1 VNPAKRSACCAA
13 FFALLLAS
21 EPVRSAADAT
31 SAPNPSPTPQPPSPY
46 VQLEEDVSP
55 DYTSESGSS
64 TVLNVSGQTL
74 FAGNGALL
82 RLKLPIVTSAPA
94 ESVTGAGDLAV
105 TALRF
110 FNTYTTNELAG
121 VTIRIPT
128 AQNSSLGSDKYS
140 VGPAFGYESQTGL
153 WRLGFYSQNYFSV
166 IGPSWRSPVGKSKF
180 EPIVSL
186 ALPNGW
192 SLGFSSMSITYDWV
206 LNKWTEVP
214 IGGRISKRF
223 GRFGRLGAI
232 GTLLPLEATLEAEK
246 NLSRVADT
254 PGWTTRISLRWT
266 L

>member
-1 VNPAKRSACCAA
+1 VNLVARSAHCAA
-13 FFALLLAS
+13 LVALLPAFAPMKS
-21 EPVRSAADAT
+21 FADAS
-31 SAPNPSPTPQPPSPY
+31 SAPSPSPTPQPPSPY
-46 VQLEEDVSP
+46 VQLEEEISP

-74 FAGNGALL
+74 IGDNGALL

-94 ESVTGAGDLAV
+94 ESVTGAGDLAL

-140 VGPAFGYESQTGL
+140 IGPAFGYSFQTGL
-153 WRLGFYSQNYFSV
+153 WRLGFYSQSYFSV
-166 IGPSWRSPVGKSKF
+166 IGPSWRAPVGKSKI

-186 ALPNGW
+186 SLPNGW
-192 SLGFSSMSITYDWV
+192 GVGFSSMSITYDWV

-232 GTLLPLEATLEAEK
+232 GVLLPLEATLEAEK